1 MVAWLHCF
9 GAHGSTVHH
18 GRIRGQK
25 ELLTKGMRKKKER
38 AEILPLPAA
47 ATQEAKAT
55 SQGPL
60 GDI

>member
-9 GAHGSTVHH
+9 GPHGSTVRHD
-18 GRIRGQK
+18 RIGAERATNQ
-25 ELLTKGMRKKKER
+25 GMRKKKER
-38 AEILPLPAA
+38 AEILPPPDA
-47 ATQEAKAT
+47 ATLEAKAI